1 MVVVPVMVGLEIMGE
16 ENVAAAS
23 SSPYNSVKFSLIFRN
38 AVRNGSPVPSFAV
51 DPMLISC
58 FVI

>member
-1 MVVVPVMVGLEIMGE
+1 
-16 ENVAAAS
+16 
-23 SSPYNSVKFSLIFRN
+23 LIFRN